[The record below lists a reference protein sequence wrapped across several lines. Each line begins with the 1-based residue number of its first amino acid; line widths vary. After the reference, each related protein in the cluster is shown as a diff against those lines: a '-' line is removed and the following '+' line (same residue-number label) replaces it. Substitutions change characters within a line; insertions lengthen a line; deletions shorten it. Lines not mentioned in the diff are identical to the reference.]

1 MYAPSTCNSTT
12 QLFNVTQFSFCT
24 EKVKFSLPSMLHHLT
39 PMHHP
44 KRRQLPLLLD
54 PFWEIYLLDLSF
66 LKPWSL
72 SQLQGLYLFS
82 NSTRRDRSL
91 HHHRIFQCNYLI
103 FCMHHH
109 HCCTMVGVKFQ
120 NHHIT
125 LTPCKGWRK
134 SGLYLKLTLNPEK
147 CIVLHF
153 FCIVLNLAWLEISEK
168 SHLELIPLTPV
179 FQEFPV
185 VFLSVRVVSYLNL
198 WGCGWILKI
207 ENHS

>member
-1 MYAPSTCNSTT
+1 
-12 QLFNVTQFSFCT
+12 
-24 EKVKFSLPSMLHHLT
+24 MLHHLT

-120 NHHIT
+120 NHNIT

-134 SGLYLKLTLNPEK
+134 SGLYLKPTRISKGICSRHGLKEVLGTTFFNHVPFIQLWLPNFNFKLNGVTWADYSILTGGAGLKITN
-147 CIVLHF
+147 IVLPSF
-153 FCIVLNLAWLEISEK
+153 IMIW
-168 SHLELIPLTPV
+168 
-179 FQEFPV
+179 
-185 VFLSVRVVSYLNL
+185 LSVYYFAFPFL
-198 WGCGWILKI
+198 
-207 ENHS
+207 